1 MSEKMKNIP
10 KKRFLEFVNNGE
22 WEEKELFEII
32 DFKSGYAFSSSKMS
46 NKVQQYQLIKMS
58 NVYQN
63 ILDLDR
69 NPSYWEKINQIES
82 EFLLETGDVVLTLT
96 GTVGKKDYGYSVMI
110 EENNKFLLNQRL
122 VRFRAINERSV
133 SKFIRNLV
141 LHENFLNSFF
151 INSRGGTG
159 NQSNVS
165 IEDLKQIKLPIPS
178 LAEQQKIADCLS
190 SVDSLILAQSQKV
203 ELLKKHKKGLM
214 QQLFPSEGESVPR
227 LRFPEFVN
235 DGEWE
240 EKRLGEIVEI
250 LNNRR
255 MPISSD
261 LREKGLYPYYGASG
275 IVDYIKD
282 YIFDERL
289 LLIGED
295 GAKWGA
301 YENTAFIAK
310 GKYWVNNHAHVLKTT
325 KINDVLLQNYL
336 NMLDISPFI
345 TGAAPPKLTLKNL
358 KDIIIPLAKPNEQQ
372 KIADCLSSLDEQI
385 SQQTS
390 KLQTLKEHKKALMQN
405 LFPKSEVNR

>member
-1 MSEKMKNIP
+1 MKNIP

-203 ELLKKHKKGLM
+203 ELLKEHKKGLL
-214 QQLFPSEGESVPR
+214 QNLFPTDGENRPKK
-227 LRFPEFVN
+227 RFPEFVN
-235 DGEWE
+235 DGEWK
-240 EKRLGEIVEI
+240 EKKLGEVGEI
-250 LNNRR
+250 LQ
-255 MPISSD
+255 
-261 LREKGLYPYYGASG
+261 GYG
-275 IVDYIKD
+275 
-282 YIFDERL
+282 FPERL
-289 LLIGED
+289 QG
-295 GAKWGA
+295 K
-301 YENTAFIAK
+301 TQ
-310 GKYWVNNHAHVLKTT
+310 GKYPFYKVS
-325 KINDVLLQNYL
+325 
-336 NMLDISPFI
+336 DISVAVKDGNNFI
-345 TGAAPPKLTLKNL
+345 NSSNNYIDD
-358 KDIIIPLAKPNEQQ
+358 DIIIELKAKIIPRGVTIFA
-372 KIADCLSSLDEQI
+372 KIGEAIRSNRRVITIQDCLIDNNTAGIKAIKERAKDLFIFYTMLKIDLIEYSGGVVPSI
-385 SQQTS
+385 SKTV
-390 KLQTLKEHKKALMQN
+390 L
-405 LFPKSEVNR
+405 

>member
-1 MSEKMKNIP
+1 MKNIP

-390 KLQTLKEHKKALMQN
+390 KLQTLKEHKKALMQQ
-405 LFPKSEVNR
+405 LFSNNKETTK

>member
-1 MSEKMKNIP
+1 MKNIP